1 MLCVFLGN
9 AGKAPGN
16 GGNDLAPTPSV
27 FPFFGGLRRPVALVA
42 GARAFSCVLAERAG
56 HRRLRQR
63 PVAAQGDSQQSS
75 PLARRGIVWS
85 FRILGGK
92 DHGAQRSGPR
102 PGNEVF
108 ALLGRTGTGQ
118 CPVVA
123 ACDWLLPPCR
133 FGRPWRAV
141 VSRVCPATLQIA
153 EVRGTNRYD
162 GIMTEHDPRC
172 PCCVSVE
179 DVKFSPWRGSSYDTS
194 PIGIKILVM
203 GESTYEPREYEA
215 GQFKR
220 EYECLGSSWF
230 PHKNLLAYSEGLWSD
245 PHFASKWIGL
255 FLDRPPRDLEDRK
268 RVVNSVAFW
277 NYADVMLTSSGKP
290 PGKGDLKTAN
300 RKLRSVLSA
309 LQPRLVVFLST
320 RLWSNLAEGCDPF
333 DQDRVKETELYEMF
347 EMKDLD
353 LNFLHFPHPR
363 GRYWKNDMVRSKFR
377 SAIVKLDGKIP
388 SNWVL

>member
-1 MLCVFLGN
+1 MSCRCRLR
-9 AGKAPGN
+9 
-16 GGNDLAPTPSV
+16 LAPSALP
-27 FPFFGGLRRPVALVA
+27 LR
-42 GARAFSCVLAERAG
+42 
-56 HRRLRQR
+56 
-63 PVAAQGDSQQSS
+63 S
-75 PLARRGIVWS
+75 PLA
-85 FRILGGK
+85 
-92 DHGAQRSGPR
+92 
-102 PGNEVF
+102 
-108 ALLGRTGTGQ
+108 
-118 CPVVA
+118 
-123 ACDWLLPPCR
+123 
-133 FGRPWRAV
+133 AV

-300 RKLRSVLSA
+300 RKLRSVLAA

-333 DQDRVKETELYEMF
+333 DQDGVKETELYEMF
-347 EMKDLD
+347 EMKDQG

-363 GRYWKNDMVRSKFR
+363 GRYWKNDKVRSKFK
-377 SAIVKLDGKIP
+377 SAIAKLGGKIP
-388 SNWVL
+388 SDWER